1 MLRLGTHESLG
12 NAFLII
18 LKLKNSINNR
28 GLSIFPHNQSS
39 FIFYISTL
47 IFFVMRFEYI

>member
-12 NAFLII
+12 NAFLIV

-28 GLSIFPHNQSS
+28 GLSIFPNNQSS
-39 FIFYISTL
+39 FIFS
-47 IFFVMRFEYI
+47 IFIKNVSLVRIANI

>member
-12 NAFLII
+12 NAFLIV

-28 GLSIFPHNQSS
+28 GLPIFPYSQSS
-39 FIFYISTL
+39 FIFYIFTL
-47 IFFVMRFEYI
+47 MFSVMRFEYI